1 VAHVLKLQKGRW
13 VFPEEILNSKHI
25 LMWQSFIKSSFRVLV
40 RHRAFSVVNTLGLA
54 LGISVFIALALY
66 IQFELSFDKFHVN
79 AERIYRVEQ
88 LMDEGNRMERMM
100 GTPEP
105 LWQVLKND
113 FPEVEASMRL
123 VEQEFELTP
132 DEGEPFVTELFFV
145 EDNFLTSFSFSFLYG
160 DAETALAEPMNMVL
174 TESTANKLFGETNV
188 IGRDY
193 KIGQDLFKITA
204 ILEDIPQNS
213 HIEFDLLISV
223 ESLNVLYGGG
233 QNVFTSWWNNWVRCY
248 VMLEEGHNIE
258 EFNAKIK
265 HLLQKHMQ
273 EDTKNILLTRPLL
286 EIHLHSD
293 LSRDYAVTGS
303 IQNIYI
309 LITLAI
315 FILFMAG
322 INFTNLS
329 IAYTT
334 VRASEV
340 CLRKMNGASKRILL
354 TQYLTESLVMTLV
367 AILIGFVLFESFL
380 PSFNRLIDR
389 SLNFEYT
396 GNYPLLLIILA
407 AGLLTGLLSGGYPAW
422 LISRSQPSEF
432 LQTQISK
439 GNKNPLLRKTLI
451 GIQFF
456 ISTALIIGTLGVVRQ
471 ANFMMNKDLGYN
483 PEGVLRVEFA
493 DTSMVKI
500 ERLQAILSIHPDIV
514 GSAVHDY
521 PVCESTNWTRVS
533 WDGAQEGEFIRM
545 NVNYT
550 DHHYLDLYQM
560 RLAEGEGFTGKQQG
574 TEAEGNRV
582 ILNQAA
588 LNRIQME
595 DPLGKKLRYGGD
607 YRGGVEGGQA
617 TIVGIID
624 DFHFLSVHN
633 TITPLML
640 RLYNEAQTGRSLSVR
655 FNTRDIAGIRDHIQE
670 EFLAIFPEL
679 AFDYE
684 FVDEFHREMYAEEK
698 LMSRIVLYIAIIVNL
713 IAALGLYGLIAY
725 TTSLR
730 TREVGLR
737 KVLGANFVL
746 ISKLFSR
753 EFIFL
758 VIIANLASWP
768 AIYFINQRWLQSF
781 PYKVHTAIWPY
792 LAAFAITLVVA
803 WGSMLYHTYR
813 ASLINPADSLRYE

>member
-1 VAHVLKLQKGRW
+1 MVLYPTKQNHN
-13 VFPEEILNSKHI
+13 II
-25 LMWQSFIKSSFRVLV
+25 IMWRSFIKSSFRVLV
-40 RHRAFSVVNTLGLA
+40 RHRAFSLVNVLGLA

-88 LMDEGNRMERMM
+88 LMDEGNRMERMV

-105 LWQVLKND
+105 LWQVLEKD

-123 VEQEFELTP
+123 VEQELELTP
-132 DEGEPFVTELFFV
+132 EEGEPFVTESFFV
-145 EDNFLTSFSFSFLYG
+145 EDDFLSAFSFPFLHG
-160 DAETALAEPMNMVL
+160 DPESALSEPMCMVL
-174 TESTANKLFGETNV
+174 TESTALKLFGRSDV
-188 IGRDY
+188 VGKDY
-193 KIGQDLFKITA
+193 DLGGDIFSITGV
-204 ILEDIPQNS
+204 LEDVPQNS
-213 HIEFDLLISV
+213 HIQFDLLISV
-223 ESLNVLYGGG
+223 ESINNLYGGG
-233 QNVFTSWWNNWVRCY
+233 QNVFTSWWNNWVRVF
-248 VMLEEGHNIE
+248 VMLEDGHDIDD
-258 EFNAKIK
+258 FNKKIRF
-265 HLLQKHMQ
+265 LLKEHFQ
-273 EDTKNILLTRPLL
+273 EDTKNELLTIPLL
-286 EIHLHSD
+286 DIHLFSEA
-293 LSRDYAVTGS
+293 SSDYAVKGS
-303 IQNIYI
+303 MRNIYI
-309 LITLAI
+309 LITLAV

-322 INFTNLS
+322 INFTNLA

-354 TQYLTESLVMTLV
+354 TQYLSESLVMTLL
-367 AILIGFVLFESFL
+367 AILLGFVIFESFL
-380 PSFNRLIDR
+380 PAFNRLINQ
-389 SLNFEYT
+389 SLDFEYLS
-396 GNYPLLLIILA
+396 NFPLLVLILG

-422 LISRSQPSEF
+422 LISKSQPSEF

-456 ISTALIIGTLGVVRQ
+456 ISTALIVGTLGVLRQ

-500 ERLQAILSIHPDIV
+500 ERLQAILGNHPDV
-514 GSAVHDY
+514 LGSTVHDY

-545 NVNYT
+545 NVNYC
-550 DHHYLDLYQM
+550 DHHYLEMYQM
-560 RLAEGEGFTGKQQG
+560 RLLEGDGFAGKQKG

-582 ILNQAA
+582 ILNESA
-588 LNRIQME
+588 LKRIGL
-595 DPLGKKLRYGGD
+595 DNPLGKKLRYSGD
-607 YRGGVEGGQA
+607 YRGGVVGDQA

-640 RLYNEAQTGRSLSVR
+640 RLYNEAQTGQSLSVR
-655 FNTRDIAGIRDHIQE
+655 FNTSDIADIRDFIQE
-670 EFLAIFPEL
+670 EFLAIFPGQ

-684 FVDEFHREMYAEEK
+684 FVDEFHNKMYEEER
-698 LMSRIVLYIAIIVNL
+698 LMSKIVLYIAIIVNI

-737 KVLGANFVL
+737 KVLGANFAL
-746 ISKLFSR
+746 ISRLFSR
-753 EFIFL
+753 EFILL

-768 AIYFINQRWLQSF
+768 AIYFVNQRWLQSF
-781 PYKVHTAIWPY
+781 PYKVQAALWPY

-803 WGSMLYHTYR
+803 YGSMLFHTYR
-813 ASLINPADSLRYE
+813 ASQINPADSLRYE